1 MTRIILKG
9 ESYMVLREK
18 FEGELQ
24 ELKQKVID
32 MERFASAAL
41 ETSYKALLT
50 KDVELALS
58 VIEDDKKLDKLEE
71 ELDELAIL
79 MIAKQQPV
87 ASDLRRIVSS
97 IKIGSEIERVG
108 DYAKNVAKT
117 AIRLSK
123 EERSF
128 INDAVKEMHATCIEM
143 LNMFNES
150 FVKENVLLSKELAEL
165 DDRVDHLYGQEIRK
179 ILEAKQPESTTVNEN
194 SQLLFIVRHYE
205 RIGDHITNMAEE
217 TLYMIKGRHYH
228 LNE

>member
-1 MTRIILKG
+1 
-9 ESYMVLREK
+9 MVLREK
-18 FEGELQ
+18 FESELQ

-41 ETSYKALLT
+41 EISYKALLT

-58 VIEDDKKLDKLEE
+58 VIENDKKLDKMEE

-87 ASDLRRIVSS
+87 ATDLRRIVSA
-97 IKIGSEIERVG
+97 IKIASEIERVG

-123 EERSF
+123 EEKSF
-128 INDAVKEMHATCIEM
+128 VNEAVGEMHATCIKM
-143 LNMFNES
+143 LQMFNES
-150 FVKENVLLSKELAEL
+150 FMKENVILSKELAEL
-165 DDRVDHLYGQEIRK
+165 DDKVDNLYGQEIRK
-179 ILEAKQPESTTVNEN
+179 ILEAKQPESTTINEN

>member
-1 MTRIILKG
+1 
-9 ESYMVLREK
+9 MVLREK
-18 FEGELQ
+18 FES
-24 ELKQKVID
+24 ELKELKLKVID
-32 MERFASAAL
+32 MERFASSAL
-41 ETSYKALLT
+41 NKSYQALL
-50 KDVELALS
+50 KNDVELALS
-58 VIEDDKKLDKLEE
+58 VIEDDKKLDKMEE

-87 ASDLRRIVSS
+87 ATDLRHIVSA

-123 EERSF
+123 EEKPF
-128 INDAVKEMHATCIEM
+128 VNEAVGEMHATCMKM
-143 LNMFNES
+143 LDMFNKS
-150 FVKENVLLSKELAEL
+150 FMEKNIVLSKELAEL
-165 DDRVDHLYGQEIRK
+165 DDTVDDLYGQEIRK
-179 ILEAKQPESTTVNEN
+179 ILEMKHPESATVNEN

>member
-1 MTRIILKG
+1 
-9 ESYMVLREK
+9 MVLREK
-18 FEGELQ
+18 FESELQ

-50 KDVELALS
+50 KDVELALY
-58 VIEDDKKLDKLEE
+58 VIENDKKLDKLEE

-87 ASDLRRIVSS
+87 ATDLRQIVSA
-97 IKIGSEIERVG
+97 IKIASEIERVG

-123 EERSF
+123 EEKPF
-128 INDAVKEMHATCIEM
+128 VNEAVGEMHAICIKM
-143 LNMFNES
+143 LQMFNES
-150 FVKENVLLSKELAEL
+150 FMKENVILSKELAEL
-165 DDRVDHLYGQEIRK
+165 DDKVDDLYGQEIRK
-179 ILEAKQPESTTVNEN
+179 ILEAKHPESTTINEN

>member
-1 MTRIILKG
+1 
-9 ESYMVLREK
+9 MVLREK
-18 FEGELQ
+18 FEAELQ

-32 MERFASAAL
+32 MERFASMAL

-50 KDVELALS
+50 KDVEMALS
-58 VIEDDKKLDKLEE
+58 VIEDDKKLDKAEE

-87 ASDLRRIVSS
+87 ATDLRRIVSA

-123 EERSF
+123 EEQPF
-128 INDAVKEMHATCIEM
+128 VNEAVEEMHSTCIEM

-150 FVKENVLLSKELAEL
+150 FINENVALSKELAEL
-165 DDRVDHLYGQEIRK
+165 DDRVDELYGQEIRK
-179 ILEAKQPESTTVNEN
+179 ILEVKHPESTTVNEN

>member
-1 MTRIILKG
+1 
-9 ESYMVLREK
+9 MVLREK
-18 FEGELQ
+18 FESELQ

-50 KDVELALS
+50 KDVELALY
-58 VIEDDKKLDKLEE
+58 VIENDKKLDKLEE

-87 ASDLRRIVSS
+87 ATDLRQIVSA
-97 IKIGSEIERVG
+97 IKIASEIERVG

-123 EERSF
+123 EEKPF
-128 INDAVKEMHATCIEM
+128 VNEAVGEMHAICIKM
-143 LNMFNES
+143 LQMFNES
-150 FVKENVLLSKELAEL
+150 FMKENVILSKELAEL
-165 DDRVDHLYGQEIRK
+165 DDKVDDLYGQEIRK
-179 ILEAKQPESTTVNEN
+179 ILEAKHPEATTINEN
-194 SQLLFIVRHYE
+194 SQLIFIVSYYE